1 VIIFK
6 LNFLLMLSC
15 LLFITLFMPINVA
28 SAQVAEGKPLVETA
42 ESKDQKSTPVEEEEE
57 EEGDDDC

>member
-1 VIIFK
+1 
-6 LNFLLMLSC
+6 MLSC

-57 EEGDDDC
+57 EGDDDC

>member
-1 VIIFK
+1 
-6 LNFLLMLSC
+6 MLSC

-28 SAQVAEGKPLVETA
+28 SAQVVEGKPPVELA
-42 ESKDQKSTPVEEEEE
+42 ESKDQKLPPVEEE